1 MQYYYIAK
9 LFLAVYNPD
18 IPKIGLG
25 YQRQRRAIAEE
36 VLQNAEA
43 VCGIA
48 FSSSLVAARLTAC
61 VSIIACGPWFIE
73 RDREQQEMLL
83 QLLRRAEV
91 ENAWPTSYLTQGLMG
106 EWAWDQSRNTDL
118 QFEMGI

>member
-1 MQYYYIAK
+1 MQYHYIAK
-9 LFLAVYNPD
+9 LFLAVYNPS

-25 YQRQRRAIAEE
+25 YQRQRRAIAEK

-61 VSIIACGPWFIE
+61 VAIIACGPWFIE

-83 QLLRRAEV
+83 QLLRIAET
-91 ENAWPTSYLTQGLMG
+91 ENAWPTSFLTQGLMG
-106 EWAWDQSRNTDL
+106 EWAWEQCRNMDS
-118 QFEMGI
+118 QFGIEI